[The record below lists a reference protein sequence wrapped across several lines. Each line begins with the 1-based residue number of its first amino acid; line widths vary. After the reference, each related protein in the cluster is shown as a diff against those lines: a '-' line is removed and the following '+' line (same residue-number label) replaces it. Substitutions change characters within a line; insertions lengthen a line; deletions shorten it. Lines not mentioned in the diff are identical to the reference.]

1 MLLVVVYS
9 FSNTIYY
16 FSKAVVIYFHMG
28 GVTANTL
35 YLPVLKMVLNLFV
48 VFSALICT
56 PS

>member
-16 FSKAVVIYFHMG
+16 FSKAMVIYFHMG